1 MMTAQDATPDK
12 NPALIA
18 GPALKVS
25 NLHVSRNG
33 REVLSDLSFSVASG
47 EVFALLGGN
56 GAGKSTTLLTC
67 IGLLPPSRGDVFVL
81 GTSPSQD
88 PEVVRRSLA
97 YLSETATLYE
107 HLSARENLRYFLDL
121 AGNNASAAAI
131 DEALDTVGLQPEAR
145 DQRTGS
151 FSKGMRQKVAIAL
164 AILRET
170 PVLLLDEPTSGLD
183 PVAVEEFNQLL
194 NTLRNRGVA
203 VLMVTHDL
211 FGACEVAT
219 RVGLLRDGRLVASFS
234 ATEDRNGGR
243 AHIDVDTVR
252 RAFSAPEAV

>member
-1 MMTAQDATPDK
+1 MPITREEALLVRDLEVTRGGRKVLDK
-12 NPALIA
+12 LN
-18 GPALKVS
+18 
-25 NLHVSRNG
+25 
-33 REVLSDLSFSVASG
+33 FSVAAG

-56 GAGKSTTLLTC
+56 GAGKSTTLLSC
-67 IGLLPPSRGDVFVL
+67 IGLLSPSRGEVRVL
-81 GTSPSQD
+81 GRTPSLE
-88 PEVVRRSLA
+88 PEAVRASLA

-121 AGNNASAAAI
+121 AGKNVSAAAM
-131 DEALDTVGLQPEAR
+131 DAALDTVGLQPAAR
-145 DQRTGS
+145 DLRTAR

-194 NTLRNRGVA
+194 LTLRQRGVA
-203 VLMVTHDL
+203 ILMVTHDL

-219 RVGLLRDGRLVASFS
+219 SIGLLRDGHLVASF
-234 ATEDRNGGR
+234 AAQVDEQGR
-243 AHIDVDTVR
+243 HLPLDVAALR
-252 RAFSAPEAV
+252 SAFSARTAP

>member
-1 MMTAQDATPDK
+1 MHTVHE
-12 NPALIA
+12 PAVQVRSLQ
-18 GPALKVS
+18 
-25 NLHVSRNG
+25 VSRGG
-33 REVLSDLSFSVASG
+33 RTVLDKLDFNVAAG

-56 GAGKSTTLLTC
+56 GAGKSTTLLSC
-67 IGLLPPSRGDVFVL
+67 IGLLTPTHGEVRIL
-81 GTSPSQD
+81 GRSPSSE
-88 PEVVRRSLA
+88 PEAVRASLA

-121 AGNNASAAAI
+121 AGKNASPAAI
-131 DEALDTVGLQPEAR
+131 DAALDTVGLQSAAR
-145 DQRTGS
+145 DQRTAR

-194 NTLRNRGVA
+194 LTLRQRGVA
-203 VLMVTHDL
+203 ILMVTHDL

-219 RVGLLRDGRLVASFS
+219 RIGLLRDGRLVSTFTAGTD
-234 ATEDRNGGR
+234 AEGR
-243 AHIDVDTVR
+243 TRPLDVDTVR
-252 RAFSAPEAV
+252 RAFSGKAVA

>member
-1 MMTAQDATPDK
+1 MRSPREE
-12 NPALIA
+12 ALWVHD
-18 GPALKVS
+18 L
-25 NLHVSRNG
+25 
-33 REVLSDLSFSVASG
+33 EVLRGGRKVLDKLEFSVGPG

-56 GAGKSTTLLTC
+56 GAGKSTTLLAC
-67 IGLLPPSRGDVFVL
+67 IGLLTPSRGEVRVL
-81 GTSPSQD
+81 GRTPSLE
-88 PEVVRRSLA
+88 PEAVRASLA

-121 AGNNASAAAI
+121 AGKNVSTEAMEA
-131 DEALDTVGLQPEAR
+131 ALDTVGLQPAAR
-145 DQRTGS
+145 DQRTAR

-194 NTLRNRGVA
+194 NTLRQRGVA
-203 VLMVTHDL
+203 ILMVTHDL

-219 RVGLLRDGRLVASFS
+219 SIGLLRDGQLVASFS
-234 ATEDRNGGR
+234 ARFDEQGQRQPL
-243 AHIDVDTVR
+243 DVATVR
-252 RAFSAPEAV
+252 QAFSARSAP

>member
-1 MMTAQDATPDK
+1 MTSATTA
-12 NPALIA
+12 AL
-18 GPALKVS
+18 LVR
-25 NLHVSRNG
+25 NLHVTRG
-33 REVLSDLSFSVASG
+33 GKDVLSNLDFSVAAG

-67 IGLLPPSRGDVFVL
+67 IGLLAPSRGEVQVL
-81 GTSPSQD
+81 GRAPSKE
-88 PEVVRRSLA
+88 PEAVRASLA

-121 AGNNASAAAI
+121 AGKNASNEALEA
-131 DEALDTVGLQPEAR
+131 ALDTVGLQAAAR
-145 DQRTGS
+145 DQRTAR

-183 PVAVEEFNQLL
+183 PVAVDEFNQLL
-194 NTLRNRGVA
+194 ITLRQRGVA
-203 VLMVTHDL
+203 ILMVTHDL

-219 RVGLLRDGRLVASFS
+219 SIGLLRDGRLVSSFV
-234 ATEDRNGGR
+234 ADTDAQGR
-243 AHIDVDTVR
+243 HMPLDVEMVR
-252 RAFSAPEAV
+252 RAFSARTAA

>member
-1 MMTAQDATPDK
+1 MSAAHE
-12 NPALIA
+12 PALQ
-18 GPALKVS
+18 VR
-25 NLHVSRNG
+25 NLHVTRSG
-33 REVLSDLSFSVASG
+33 KEVLSRLDFTVAAG

-67 IGLLPPSRGDVFVL
+67 IGLLAPSQGDVRIL
-81 GTSPSQD
+81 GRAPSAE
-88 PEVVRRSLA
+88 PEAVRASLA

-121 AGNNASAAAI
+121 AGKNAS
-131 DEALDTVGLQPEAR
+131 DEALESALDTVGLQPAAR
-145 DQRTGS
+145 DQRTAR

-183 PVAVEEFNQLL
+183 PVAVDEFNQLL
-194 NTLRNRGVA
+194 ITLRQRGVA
-203 VLMVTHDL
+203 ILMVTHDL

-219 RVGLLRDGRLVASFS
+219 SIGLLRDGRLVSTFTAGTG
-234 ATEDRNGGR
+234 ADGQ
-243 AHIDVDTVR
+243 HMPLDVETVR
-252 RAFSAPEAV
+252 RAFSGKAAA